1 MLALCGMP
9 SQSKPYGFASSPEG
23 RALGIAQCTAGF
35 PLRSVNADLPTV
47 QGVNHSVKT
56 SHFGGGGSACALT
69 ERVSP
74 VEV

>member
-1 MLALCGMP
+1 M
-9 SQSKPYGFASSPEG
+9 
-23 RALGIAQCTAGF
+23 AQCTVGF